1 MSEKEA
7 FEITQGKLY
16 PIPRYNL
23 LVRTTMEKVEELG
36 VLKGSEY
43 AGDVDRLANFRRN
56 AERWGM
62 TMEQCWGVYVSKHYD
77 AVQQYVQ
84 DLASGKDRKR
94 MESLGSRIDDIIV
107 YMLLFKAMLDER
119 GEL

>member
-1 MSEKEA
+1 MEMKMNN
-7 FEITQGKLY
+7 IY
-16 PIPRYNL
+16 PIERYDE
-23 LVRTTMEKVEELG
+23 LVKETLKKILELG
-36 VLKGSEY
+36 VKKGGEY
-43 AGDVDRLANFRRN
+43 AGDEDRLANFRRN

-84 DLASGKDRKR
+84 DLARGKTRER
-94 MESLGSRIDDIIV
+94 MEPLSGRVDDIIV

-119 GEL
+119 GQA